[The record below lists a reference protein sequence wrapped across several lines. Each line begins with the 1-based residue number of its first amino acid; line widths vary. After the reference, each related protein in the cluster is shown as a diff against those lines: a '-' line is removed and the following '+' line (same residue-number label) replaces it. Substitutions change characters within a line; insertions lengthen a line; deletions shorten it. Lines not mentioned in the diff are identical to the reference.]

1 MKWTMQLSQENHKVS
16 GYLRLLFME
25 ENVKSVPSPKEFQFS
40 LAPKV
45 EIKQK
50 NVEGR
55 GESVGRHGSCRYFK
69 SWGQSKA
76 GLVSFVQL
84 WETSFYFFKG
94 ATTRKA
100 SVYLA
105 DSQCPAKVKHLLCL
119 FLWWS
124 AVYLLLKSLLRRIY
138 WASHLL
144 PGLCEALEIQEE

>member
-1 MKWTMQLSQENHKVS
+1 MMAQSIKGTMQLSQENHKVS
-16 GYLRLLFME
+16 GYLRVLFME

-40 LAPKV
+40 LTPWV

-76 GLVSFVQL
+76 GLLSFVKL

-94 ATTRKA
+94 ATTSKA
-100 SVYLA
+100 SMYLA
-105 DSQCPAKVKHLLCL
+105 DSWCPTKVKSHLCL

-124 AVYLLLKSLLRRIY
+124 AIYLLLKLLLYHIY
-138 WASHLL
+138 WASALF
-144 PGLCEALEIQEE
+144 PGLC